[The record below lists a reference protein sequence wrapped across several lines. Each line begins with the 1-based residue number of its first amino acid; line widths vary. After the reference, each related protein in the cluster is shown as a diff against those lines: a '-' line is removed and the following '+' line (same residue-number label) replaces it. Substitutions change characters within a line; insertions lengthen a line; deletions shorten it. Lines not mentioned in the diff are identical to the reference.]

1 MCAHWPALAAYQ
13 VSFRNSHILNNFS
26 PAAGLV
32 PVFSF
37 PFTPPHKHNPD
48 LSLMTSLCP
57 QPYLGIAMWL
67 DILYVLIGLAFF
79 AVCWLFT
86 KACDHL

>member
-1 MCAHWPALAAYQ
+1 
-13 VSFRNSHILNNFS
+13 
-26 PAAGLV
+26 
-32 PVFSF
+32 
-37 PFTPPHKHNPD
+37 
-48 LSLMTSLCP
+48 MTSLCP
-57 QPYLGIAMWL
+57 QPYLRDAMWL